1 MPVQAIAKG
10 VRITPRKVG
19 EVVSLVR
26 GRTVADALVILS
38 HTQRRS
44 AIAVKKAIESAA
56 ANADYNHNYKPDSL
70 FIKEITVTPGQT
82 YKRYRPAAR
91 GMALPYMLRTS
102 HIRVVVDGQIRQ
114 SKKTA
119 KATQSK
125 KETK

>member
-1 MPVQAIAKG
+1 MPVQAVAKG

-26 GRTVADALVILS
+26 GRTVADAVIILS

-44 AIAVKKAIESAA
+44 AIAVRKAIESAA

-70 FIKEITVTPGQT
+70 YIKEITVTPGQT

-102 HIRVVVDGQIRQ
+102 HIRVVVDGQKRQ
-114 SKKTA
+114 PKKTT
-119 KATQSK
+119 KAAETK
-125 KETK
+125 KESK